1 MGATALLLITSSSH
15 ATYQQLPCPDSS
27 SFSPWS
33 PSVRPSWF
41 PTPCSTPTVAKMSS
55 GGTTSGIL
63 VVPALVPNRGTIWG
77 SWGGPITL
85 STPTVTFRSTNTFR
99 TLLVTVSSAVLI
111 SLLSRRYLLLVLLLW
126 PSRVLSLSRK
136 PQRSPKLELP
146 STSCIRR
153 LPMLPPPLL

>member
-15 ATYQQLPCPDSS
+15 ATYQQSPCPDSS

-55 GGTTSGIL
+55 GATTSGIL
-63 VVPALVPNRGTIWG
+63 VVPALVPNRG
-77 SWGGPITL
+77 
-85 STPTVTFRSTNTFR
+85 TNTFR

-111 SLLSRRYLLLVLLLW
+111 SLLSRRYLLLVLLLR

-136 PQRSPKLELP
+136 LQRL
-146 STSCIRR
+146 
-153 LPMLPPPLL
+153 